1 MKGPSQCK
9 GACMTDGSKS
19 LRAFSVLLSLLLSG
33 CASSATS
40 NAKSHA
46 APPAASVAGS
56 PIACGDPT
64 PLVSSESIGE
74 RGSTA
79 WAVAGPLRFAVYGLH
94 GFRPGVPTKVPIA
107 VEKPLERNV
116 TLKGWRCSDGR
127 PLRFWYERGGLPFP
141 VQYARDDAGNLT
153 MVPDVRAIETA
164 GDPIATLEAPRFPGS
179 GINAYGGYFLFT
191 TPGKWKVSA
200 FQGDQLLA
208 SVILL
213 VS

>member
-1 MKGPSQCK
+1 
-9 GACMTDGSKS
+9 MTHGRKS
-19 LRAFSVLLSLLLSG
+19 LGAFSVLLSLLLSG

-64 PLVSSESIGE
+64 PLVSSESIGQPAAY
-74 RGSTA
+74 STA
-79 WAVAGPLRFAVYGLH
+79 WAVAGPLRFAVYGLQ
-94 GFRPGVPTKVPIA
+94 GFRPGTLTKVPIV

-127 PLRFWYERGGLPFP
+127 PLRFWYGRSGLPFDP
-141 VQYARDDAGNLT
+141 
-153 MVPDVRAIETA
+153 VPDVRALETA
-164 GDPIATLEAPRFPGS
+164 GDPIATLEARGPGS

-200 FQGDQLLA
+200 FLGDQLLA
-208 SVILL
+208 AVVLL

>member
-1 MKGPSQCK
+1 
-9 GACMTDGSKS
+9 MTHGCKS
-19 LRAFSVLLSLLLSG
+19 LGAFSVLLSLLLSG

-40 NAKSHA
+40 NANSHA

-64 PLVSSESIGE
+64 PLVSSESIGQPAAD
-74 RGSTA
+74 STA

-94 GFRPGVPTKVPIA
+94 GFRPGTPTKVPIV

-127 PLRFWYERGGLPFP
+127 PLRFWYERSGLPFP
-141 VQYARDDAGNLT
+141 VQYAYDAAGNLM
-153 MVPDVRAIETA
+153 MVPDVRAMETA
-164 GDPIATLEAPRFPGS
+164 GDPIATLEAHGPAS
-179 GINAYGGYFLFT
+179 GINGYGGYFLFT

-200 FQGDQLLA
+200 FLGDQLLA
-208 SVILL
+208 AVVLL